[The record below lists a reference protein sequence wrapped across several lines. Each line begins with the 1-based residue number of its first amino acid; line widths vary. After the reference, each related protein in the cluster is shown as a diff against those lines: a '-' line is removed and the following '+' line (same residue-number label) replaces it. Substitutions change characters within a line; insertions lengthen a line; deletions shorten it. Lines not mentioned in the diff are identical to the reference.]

1 MMIESLLQT
10 GDFHEADRY
19 GQEARELDLSRG
31 IIYSAWQR
39 GLLPAFFLGRWDE
52 AVHMAE
58 RVREAWMAAERPPLG
73 AFATS
78 IACAGAILGFRD
90 DGSSDD
96 WFEIARE
103 LSTGGQ
109 GNKAGVAVMQADV
122 DLHQGLPDCAADRF
136 DQPVETAWFRSP
148 YFATRAEA
156 YARLGRKDSDDA
168 IATAEASIGEHRY
181 ARGILL
187 RAKGIRSGDDAALR
201 ESLAL
206 FVELDCPYQA
216 ARSGWLL
223 EGKDRE
229 EARLTFLGLGA
240 TQPA

>member
-1 MMIESLLQT
+1 
-10 GDFHEADRY
+10 
-19 GQEARELDLSRG
+19 
-31 IIYSAWQR
+31 
-39 GLLPAFFLGRWDE
+39 
-52 AVHMAE
+52 
-58 RVREAWMAAERPPLG
+58 
-73 AFATS
+73 
-78 IACAGAILGFRD
+78 
-90 DGSSDD
+90 
-96 WFEIARE
+96 
-103 LSTGGQ
+103 
-109 GNKAGVAVMQADV
+109 MQADV

-136 DQPVETAWFRSP
+136 DQQVETAWFRSP

-156 YARLGRKDSDDA
+156 YARLGRKDADEA

-187 RAKGIRSGDDAALR
+187 RAKAIRSGDDAPLL

-206 FVELDCPYQA
+206 FAELDCPYQA

>member
-1 MMIESLLQT
+1 
-10 GDFHEADRY
+10 
-19 GQEARELDLSRG
+19 
-31 IIYSAWQR
+31 
-39 GLLPAFFLGRWDE
+39 
-52 AVHMAE
+52 
-58 RVREAWMAAERPPLG
+58 MAAERPPLG

-90 DGSSDD
+90 DGGSDD

-103 LSTGGQ
+103 LSMGGQ
-109 GNKAGVAVMQADV
+109 GNKAGVAAMQADV

-156 YARLGRKDSDDA
+156 YARLGRKVADDA

-187 RAKGIRSGDDAALR
+187 RAKGIRSGDDTALR
-201 ESLAL
+201 ESLARL
-206 FVELDCPYQA
+206 WSSTARIRRRA
-216 ARSGWLL
+216 AAGSSR
-223 EGKDRE
+223 
-229 EARLTFLGLGA
+229 ARTARRRG
-240 TQPA
+240 